1 MAPPLVKAGSVKLS
15 EGVGIMCVQ
24 DGGGGGA
31 GGEAMKIW
39 VPDKDELWQLA
50 RVVRPSEKEG
60 EMVVQPIGDDGE
72 DLAPRDDD
80 DGGEVE
86 VACDVTQPWDETHGE
101 DLSDIA
107 LMNDLNEA
115 PMLHLLRRRFF
126 ADDIYTYSSSGVL
139 ISINPYRPIP
149 KLYELGE
156 PAAGQQAPPHVHA
169 IAKNAFDAMLATGQS
184 QALLINGESGA
195 GKTEASK
202 FAVRYLAQLSES
214 GGGGGG
220 GGGKSVE
227 QLIIDSSPLLE
238 AFGNARTRANANS
251 SRFGKFLVIHYALRD
266 GGAAMAGAS
275 IDDFLLEKV

>member
-107 LMNDLNEA
+107 LMNDLNVDT
-115 PMLHLLRRRFF
+115 MNN
-126 ADDIYTYSSSGVL
+126 I
-139 ISINPYRPIP
+139 
-149 KLYELGE
+149 
-156 PAAGQQAPPHVHA
+156 
-169 IAKNAFDAMLATGQS
+169 
-184 QALLINGESGA
+184 
-195 GKTEASK
+195 
-202 FAVRYLAQLSES
+202 
-214 GGGGGG
+214 
-220 GGGKSVE
+220 
-227 QLIIDSSPLLE
+227 LE
-238 AFGNARTRANANS
+238 
-251 SRFGKFLVIHYALRD
+251 
-266 GGAAMAGAS
+266 
-275 IDDFLLEKV
+275 